1 MLINQKYTFADI
13 RSPCEGRVHAPQPI
27 NIEPHLKN
35 VAIFSDLADK
45 EIALIAKEVRE
56 LNYDKRGAIFHRGDP
71 CTGLHIVVSGQVKLS
86 YTSSQGTEK
95 IAAVVQ
101 PGQSFGEAMLF
112 LQQPWIVSAHAISNC
127 VLLHVSKSAILGT
140 IGRNHNVIRKL
151 LNSLALQ
158 THHLLQDIE
167 SYSLLTG
174 KQRIIG
180 YLLNQLESVDRD
192 QGPHSMDFSISKCVL
207 ASRLN
212 LTQEHFSRL
221 LHELSELGLIRVTG
235 RCLTIPSLKHLREHQ
250 FK

>member
-1 MLINQKYTFADI
+1 MLINQKHTLADI
-13 RSPCEGRVHAPQPI
+13 QSPCEGRARDLQPG
-27 NIEPHLKN
+27 NIEAHLKN
-35 VAIFSDLADK
+35 VAIFSELAD
-45 EIALIAKEVRE
+45 EEVALIAKEVRE
-56 LNYDKRGAIFHRGDP
+56 LHCYKGGTIFHRGDP

-86 YTSSQGTEK
+86 FTSSQGPEK

-112 LQQPWIVSAHAISNC
+112 LERSWIVSAHAISNC
-127 VLLHVSKSAILGT
+127 LLLHVSKSAIFCT
-140 IGRNHNVIRKL
+140 IGRNHSVMRKL
-151 LNSLALQ
+151 LSSLALQ
-158 THHLLQDIE
+158 THHLLQDVE

-180 YLLNQLESVDRD
+180 YLLNQLEDVDQD
-192 QGPHSMDFSISKCVL
+192 QDTYSIDFSVSKCVL

-221 LHELSELGLIRVTG
+221 LHDLSELGLIRVTG
-235 RCLTIPSLKHLREHQ
+235 RRLTIPSLMRLSAHQ